1 MDGSPWYLLTGTL
14 VAATLAASFHRAH
27 VDWRENQR
35 LLLLV
40 LASAFLWPLVLVM
53 LWLDRQ
59 RVMVRTTVPHV
70 ILWLSDVEGPT
81 RLRVF
86 RREVRLRWR
95 HRRALVLGPLT
106 LLVRPRPTLDA
117 PLLFAPGRVILT
129 PLLFQVQVLWRH
141 HGKVPARDLL

>member
-1 MDGSPWYLLTGTL
+1 MDGSSWYLLAGGL
-14 VAATLAASFHRAH
+14 VAAILAASFHRARI
-27 VDWRENQR
+27 DWRENKR

-40 LASAFLWPLVLVM
+40 LTSVFLWPLVLIM

-59 RVMVRTTVPHV
+59 RVMVRKSVPHV

-81 RLRVF
+81 RWRVF
-86 RREVRLRWR
+86 GREVRLRWR

-117 PLLFAPGRVILT
+117 PLLFAPGRVIVTL
-129 PLLFQVQVLWRH
+129 LLFQVQVLWRH